1 MSDYTVFSIVP
12 VEVWIDKRLTL
23 EQVRVLGALL
33 SFRGKNT
40 NTVWPKREALAMR
53 CAMPVAKI
61 SEATSSLVRL
71 GWLEKNGRGG
81 FSKPTSY
88 TITIPESV
96 TVPHSVTD
104 TDSVMPTVTDSVTR
118 MRVPESVTR
127 KELTSELT
135 SEHTKSE
142 ARARSGSRLPADW
155 NLPDDWKAWAIEKL
169 NWTPDRCQSVAEIFA
184 DHWRSVAGG
193 KGTKAD
199 WAATWR
205 NWCRRETGQT
215 PTAKRAPRPD
225 NFADRDYG
233 QGGKL

>member
-1 MSDYTVFSIVP
+1 MSDHEIFSIVP
-12 VEVWIDKRLTL
+12 IEVWLDKRLTL

-40 NTVWPKREALAMR
+40 NTVWPKREVLATR

-88 TITIPESV
+88 TLTVPESV
-96 TVPHSVTD
+96 TVPQSGTVPP
-104 TDSVMPTVTDSVTR
+104 SGAATVT
-118 MRVPESVTR
+118 ESVTR

-135 SEHTKSE
+135 SELTKRE
-142 ARARSGSRLPADW
+142 ARAKNGSRLPADW
-155 NLPDDWKAWAIEKL
+155 RLPEEWKAWAVERMG
-169 NWTPDRCQSVAEIFA
+169 WTSDRCHAVAEIFA
-184 DHWRSVAGG
+184 DHWRSAAGS

-205 NWCRRETGQT
+205 NWCRRETGQPAT
-215 PTAKRAPRPD
+215 GRRAPRPD
-225 NFADRDYG
+225 NFTDRDYG
-233 QGGKL
+233 QGGRL